1 MQLIFFSRSSLI
13 VLHFLF
19 LVVSFDSIAHSQ
31 SPIKI
36 KDISLYP
43 QYKAKINVGN
53 ESDDATLFDI
63 ELNGMIIE
71 TDFKVGPK
79 KIRPYHFTIK
89 EITPNHVNLN
99 KVCSISKPDGVYT
112 IRIRICTEIRVIY
125 PKDRIDAL
133 EGFDL

>member
-1 MQLIFFSRSSLI
+1 MQLNLFSMRF
-13 VLHFLF
+13 FLF
-19 LVVSFDSIAHSQ
+19 FCFFSFDSIAHSQ
-31 SPIKI
+31 SPIKV

-79 KIRPYHFTIK
+79 KIRSYHFTIK

-112 IRIRICTEIRVIY
+112 IRTRICTEIRVIY
-125 PKDRIDAL
+125 PKDRINAL

>member
-1 MQLIFFSRSSLI
+1 MQLILFSRGSLI

-19 LVVSFDSIAHSQ
+19 LIVSFDSIAHSQ

-53 ESDDATLFDI
+53 ESDAAALFDI
-63 ELNGMIIE
+63 ELNEVVIE

-79 KIRPYHFTIK
+79 KIRSYHFIIK

-112 IRIRICTEIRVIY
+112 IRTRICTEIRVIY
-125 PKDRIDAL
+125 PKDRINAL
-133 EGFDL
+133 EDFDL